1 MALFLGGGWNG
12 FSILVIFFLLGT
24 MATQWKYQRKVSMG
38 LAQSDRGK
46 RGIMHVISNG
56 GVAGTCGLLG
66 WLIPEISFMAQGMAA
81 ASLAAALSDT
91 VSSELGNVYGSR
103 FYNILGFQSGSRGSD
118 GVISPEGT
126 LFGLLGSAIIAF
138 QYGLLID
145 PSLSVLWVF
154 IAGISGNLLD
164 SILGASAQRKG
175 LVNNHEVN
183 ILNTLFGGVVFATL
197 YLANFYLNLGS
208 A

>member
-1 MALFLGGGWNG
+1 MGIFLGGGWNA
-12 FSILVIFFLLGT
+12 FSLLVTFFILGT
-24 MATQWKYQRKVSMG
+24 MATQWKFQWKVSMD
-38 LAQSDRGK
+38 LAQSDGGK
-46 RGIMHVISNG
+46 RGFMHVVSNG
-56 GVAGTCGLLG
+56 GLAGTCGLLG
-66 WLIPEISFMAQGMAA
+66 WFIPDIAFMAIGMAA

-91 VSSELGNVYGSR
+91 VSSEMGNVYGSR
-103 FYNILGFQSGSRGSD
+103 FYNILKFKSEPRGLD

-126 LFGLLGSAIIAF
+126 LFGFLGSGIIAV
-138 QYGLLID
+138 QYGVLID

-183 ILNTLFGGVVFATL
+183 ILNTLFGGVVFAIL
-197 YLANFYLNLGS
+197 HMASFYF
-208 A
+208 